1 MRIAIVGAGG
11 LGGYFGAKL
20 AAAGEDVI
28 FIARGK
34 HLAALRER
42 GLTVRSEATGD
53 VHLALVEATNDP
65 ATAGIADLVIITV
78 KRWDTESVAEQIK
91 PMLGPKTAVIS
102 LQNGVDK
109 DDIIGRIVGPDRMIG
124 GIAYISAAITEP
136 GVITHNGALARLVFG
151 ETTGKPSARTDAFL
165 AACRRAG
172 INAAISDDIRRETW
186 EKFVFVVGLSST
198 TSLMR
203 STIGPIR
210 TNEGV
215 RRLLQLSMEEIVT
228 IARARGIKIDEKF
241 ADDRMAFIDTLP
253 RHFTSSMLT
262 DLEHGNRLEL
272 PWLGGAVTA
281 LGAPYG
287 IGALVND
294 FMANALSIYVN
305 GNGPKGETAIDV
317 LGVLARAQ
325 HASAK

>member
-20 AAAGEDVI
+20 AAGGEDVT

-34 HLAALRER
+34 HLAAMRER
-42 GLTVRSEATGD
+42 GLAVRSEATGD
-53 VHLALVEATNDP
+53 LTVNPVHATNDP
-65 ATAGIADLVIITV
+65 AEVAVVDLVIIAV
-78 KRWDTESVAEQIK
+78 KRWDSEAVAEQIR

-102 LQNGVDK
+102 FQNGVDK
-109 DDIIGRIVGPDRMIG
+109 DDVVGRIVGPDRMIG
-124 GIAYISAAITEP
+124 GVSYISAAITEP
-136 GVITHNGALARLVFG
+136 GVITHNGTLARLVFG
-151 ETTGKPSARTDAFL
+151 ELTGKPSARTTAFL
-165 AACRRAG
+165 AACQNAG
-172 INAAISDDIRRETW
+172 IEATISDDIRRETW

-215 RRLLQLSMEEIVT
+215 RRLLQLSMEEIVAV
-228 IARARGIKIDEKF
+228 ARAHGIKMDPDF
-241 ADDRMAFIDTLP
+241 AENRMAFIDTLP

-262 DLEHGNRLEL
+262 DLENGNRLEL
-272 PWLGGAVTA
+272 PWLGGSIVA
-281 LGAPYG
+281 LGEPYG
-287 IGALVND
+287 VGALVND
-294 FMANALSIYVN
+294 FMANALSIYVD
-305 GNGPKGETAIDV
+305 GKAPKGETAIDM
-317 LGVLARAQ
+317 LGHLARTQ